1 MACLI
6 AQPAFGAGLILYEI
20 NASTTGTASAGWS
33 ALAAD
38 ASTAFT
44 NPAGMTRLERSQL
57 LAGVQPII
65 ISTEFNPKAGTM
77 VPGGGGDGGNAG
89 GVLPYLSGFYV
100 YRLNEKWRLGVS
112 MVSYFGLGLDYDDD
126 WVGRYYAQEGNFI
139 TVAAMPSAAYRVND
153 WLSVGGGVGAVY
165 GRFKAK

>member
-1 MACLI
+1 MLVRPWVRCSAIRATAPRGGRLLGLAAVVVWACLI

-77 VPGGGGDGGNAG
+77 VPGGGGDGGKRWGRAP
-89 GVLPYLSGFYV
+89 VPQRLLRLPS
-100 YRLNEKWRLGVS
+100 E
-112 MVSYFGLGLDYDDD
+112 
-126 WVGRYYAQEGNFI
+126 
-139 TVAAMPSAAYRVND
+139 
-153 WLSVGGGVGAVY
+153 
-165 GRFKAK
+165 